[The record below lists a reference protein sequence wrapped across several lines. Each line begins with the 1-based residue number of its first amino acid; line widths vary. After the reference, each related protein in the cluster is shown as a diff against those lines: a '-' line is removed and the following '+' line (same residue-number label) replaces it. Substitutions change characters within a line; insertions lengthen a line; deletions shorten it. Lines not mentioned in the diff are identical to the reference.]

1 MSDLLKYDLLGA
13 SEAIKSKEISSVELT
28 NAYDRVLQQ
37 LVASKPTNRVHA
49 ITDPPHTGKDHAVGF
64 RNRCMIVRNGH
75 FESARVLQST
85 GNRVQIAHTVI
96 DNGYLLGHKL

>member
-1 MSDLLKYDLLGA
+1 
-13 SEAIKSKEISSVELT
+13 
-28 NAYDRVLQQ
+28 
-37 LVASKPTNRVHA
+37 
-49 ITDPPHTGKDHAVGF
+49 
-64 RNRCMIVRNGH
+64 VRNGH